1 MPEWLESIAGRDY
14 AAAVVWTA
22 AALVLLVV
30 VLLLVRLIRGMT
42 FGTFV
47 SGGRNRKTR
56 LAVMDATAV
65 DSHRRLVLIRRDD
78 VEHLILIGGPT
89 DVVVEQNIR
98 IGQPRRPALTS
109 EHPQEAAPR
118 PQRPIEQQRPQQ
130 SRPNPPGPGPATA
143 TQVQAAQREYRP
155 PASSYPEAAP
165 QRPMPQP
172 APAPQR
178 MVAPAPLHHA
188 PAVQDSPARRESEK
202 PAASVHNVGDDIDRA
217 LLAELSTSF
226 DTPANPAAKE
236 QTPSL
241 EDEMNKLLGELS
253 HRNR

>member
-14 AAAVVWTA
+14 AVAVVWTA
-22 AALVLLVV
+22 GALVLLVV
-30 VLLLVRLIRGMT
+30 VLLFVRLIRGMT

-98 IGQPRRPALTS
+98 IGQPRRPALTG
-109 EHPQEAAPR
+109 EHQQEAAARQQRPAEQPR
-118 PQRPIEQQRPQQ
+118 PQQPRPAAPA
-130 SRPNPPGPGPATA
+130 PATMNQPQ
-143 TQVQAAQREYRP
+143 TVSREYRP
-155 PASSYPEAAP
+155 ATPSHPEAAR
-165 QRPMPQP
+165 QRPAPQP
-172 APAPQR
+172 APVAAPQR
-178 MVAPAPLHHA
+178 MVAPAPSHHA
-188 PAVQDSPARRESEK
+188 SNAQDSFVRRETEK
-202 PAASVHNVGDDIDRA
+202 HAAPAQNIGDDIDRA

-226 DTPANPAAKE
+226 DTPAQPATKE
-236 QTPSL
+236 QAASL